1 MRKKFFKVQI
11 IGLIVLSTTLA
22 TVSSASAL
30 ALVKPGTKAKINNS
44 TQELAGTAGYEAA
57 NKDTALF
64 LVQTAIN
71 IFLSLIGVLLLVLI
85 LYAGYNWLTARGEEE
100 KVTKAKDTL
109 KRAITGIIIIIAAY
123 AISVFVMGKIEQ
135 GTLKGGRGGVG
146 GYTQP

>member
-1 MRKKFFKVQI
+1 M
-11 IGLIVLSTTLA
+11 
-22 TVSSASAL
+22 VSSASAL

-123 AISVFVMGKIEQ
+123 AISVFVMGWIEQ

-146 GYTQP
+146 GYIQP

>member
-146 GYTQP
+146 GYIQP